1 MCSNIFLVHQN
12 IFGIALQG
20 VGQQRAMC
28 GCGGGGQGGGGAGAD
43 AETQAE
49 GGQAAGRRPRPLRR
63 PRPQA
68 GAGGPPQQGEAVS
81 TVMLHKVPSEGSLSR
96 RRPLLGPSPG

>member
-28 GCGGGGQGGGGAGAD
+28 GCGGGGQGGGGGGAGSD

-49 GGQAAGRRPRPLRR
+49 GRQAAGRRPRPLRR

-81 TVMLHKVPSEGSLSR
+81 AVVLQKVPSEGS
-96 RRPLLGPSPG
+96 